1 MTVEQWW
8 RRAAAIVIIHSRE
21 VLDILRHCWIPSQHH
36 SHNMVTTLTQHITFI
51 QHLYNNYTTFIQ
63 HYIQHLYNI
72 YTTSI
77 QHLYNIYTTLSEA
90 GMIILAKI
98 FLKEGNIFF
107 MCTVPEL
114 IFSIFSPVGE

>member
-1 MTVEQWW
+1 
-8 RRAAAIVIIHSRE
+8 
-21 VLDILRHCWIPSQHH
+21 
-36 SHNMVTTLTQHITFI
+36 MVTTLTQHITFI

-72 YTTSI
+72 YTTFI
-77 QHLYNIYTTLSEA
+77 QHLYNIHTTSIQHPYNIFTTLSEA

-114 IFSIFSPVGE
+114 IFSIVGE